1 VTMNATK
8 TDYSALPENSLFPLV
23 GILFVAVL
31 IISNISAQ
39 KLFAFGP
46 FTFSGGIIL
55 FPVAYIFGDVLTE
68 VYGYAR
74 ARLVIWAGFAS
85 NILLAVVLWIV
96 IQLPPATGWP
106 LQEEFAKVLGLV
118 PRIVVASII
127 GYWAGE
133 FSNSFVLA
141 RLKVLMEGRMLWVR
155 TISSTIVGEAV
166 DTMLFVVIAFA
177 GVFPMGLLI
186 EAIWSGYLFKVL
198 YEVVAT
204 PFTYII
210 VGYLKRREGTDVYDR
225 TTDFSPFRLS
235 VRH

>member
-1 VTMNATK
+1 MDAAK
-8 TDYSALPENSLFPLV
+8 TEYSVLPENSLFPLV

-55 FPVAYIFGDVLTE
+55 FPVAYIFGDILTE

-96 IQLPPATGWP
+96 IQLPPAAGWP
-106 LQEEFAKVLGLV
+106 LQDEFAKVLGLV

-127 GYWAGE
+127 GYWTGE

-141 RLKVLMEGRMLWVR
+141 KLKVLMEGRMLWVR

-166 DTMLFVVIAFA
+166 DTILFVVIAFA
-177 GVFPMGLLI
+177 GVFPTGLLI
-186 EAIWSGYLFKVL
+186 QAVWSGYLFKVI
-198 YEVVAT
+198 YEVIAT
-204 PFTYII
+204 PFTYIV
-210 VGYLKRREGTDVYDR
+210 VGYLKRREGMDVYDR
-225 TTDFSPFRLS
+225 TTDFSPFRLT
-235 VRH
+235 VRR